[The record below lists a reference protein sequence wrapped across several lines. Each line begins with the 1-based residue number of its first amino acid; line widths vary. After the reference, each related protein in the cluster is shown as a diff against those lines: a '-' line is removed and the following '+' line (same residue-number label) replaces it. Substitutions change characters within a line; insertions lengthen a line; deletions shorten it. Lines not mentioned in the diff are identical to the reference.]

1 MKGEKMERRSS
12 FGNMV
17 RKKFSNITNSLP
29 QPKSPVISEKSPLDS
44 ASAKEYIDNLV
55 KEKMVLAKIVHEKNK
70 VIELSGIEIQKLRTS
85 LLMMRLH
92 NWNLAQSNSQM
103 LTVGG
108 VLDSELFYDN
118 SVDIN
123 SLGELTSC
131 ELYLFQELSLG
142 REKLKAQQHDLVCK
156 EALLKAKDL
165 ELKESEMVGRENEF
179 RKDSKSYNANR
190 SKSSKT
196 RSLGG
201 SPLSQPHADKQ
212 AVGSNRRCSRRRS
225 ASSRIQHQEPADIFY
240 DIDYNTTF
248 PIAMRS
254 NSSNHERLPSSSFG
268 EAIQFAKQPKVQ
280 FYKER
285 QLKSR

>member
-1 MKGEKMERRSS
+1 MKGEKMDRRSS

-17 RKKFSNITNSLP
+17 RNKFSNITNSLP
-29 QPKSPVISEKSPLDS
+29 QPKPPVISEKSPLDS
-44 ASAKEYIDNLV
+44 ASAKEYIDHLV
-55 KEKMVLAKIVHEKNK
+55 KEKMVLAKIVQEKIK
-70 VIELSGIEIQKLRTS
+70 VLELSGIEIQKLRTS

-103 LTVGG
+103 LTA
-108 VLDSELFYDN
+108 
-118 SVDIN
+118 
-123 SLGELTSC
+123 
-131 ELYLFQELSLG
+131 LSLG

-165 ELKESEMVGRENEF
+165 ELKESEMVRRENEF
-179 RKDSKSYNANR
+179 RKDRKSYNANR

-196 RSLGG
+196 QSFGS

-225 ASSRIQHQEPADIFY
+225 ASSGIQHQEPADILY

-248 PIAMRS
+248 PFPMLS
-254 NSSNHERLPSSSFG
+254 NSSNHERYQVHLSGKPFNSRSS
-268 EAIQFAKQPKVQ
+268 
-280 FYKER
+280 
-285 QLKSR
+285 LKFNLTRKDS

>member
-1 MKGEKMERRSS
+1 MKGEKMDRRSS

-17 RKKFSNITNSLP
+17 RNKFSNITNSLP
-29 QPKSPVISEKSPLDS
+29 QPKPPVISEKSPLDS
-44 ASAKEYIDNLV
+44 ASAKEYIDHLV
-55 KEKMVLAKIVHEKNK
+55 KEKMVLAKIVQEKMYFHFFFILSPRGRVCVTQTFFIFVNLILVNSK
-70 VIELSGIEIQKLRTS
+70 VLELSGIEIQKLRTS

-103 LTVGG
+103 LTA
-108 VLDSELFYDN
+108 
-118 SVDIN
+118 
-123 SLGELTSC
+123 
-131 ELYLFQELSLG
+131 LSLG

-165 ELKESEMVGRENEF
+165 ELKESEMVRRENEF
-179 RKDSKSYNANR
+179 RKDRKSYNANR

-196 RSLGG
+196 QSFGS

-225 ASSRIQHQEPADIFY
+225 ASSGIQHQEPADILY

-248 PIAMRS
+248 PFPMLS
-254 NSSNHERLPSSSFG
+254 NSSNHERYQVHLSGKPFNSRSS
-268 EAIQFAKQPKVQ
+268 
-280 FYKER
+280 
-285 QLKSR
+285 LKFNLTRKDS